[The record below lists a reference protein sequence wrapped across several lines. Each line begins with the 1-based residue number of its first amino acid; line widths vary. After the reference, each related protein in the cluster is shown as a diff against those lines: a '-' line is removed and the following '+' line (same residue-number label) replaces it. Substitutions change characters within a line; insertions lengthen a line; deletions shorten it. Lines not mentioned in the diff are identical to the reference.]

1 MSLNFKTTHQFFL
14 GEPCREFFTAATLLL
29 AVSLNG
35 CGSSDPPDNQ
45 RSSTLPAAADEAS
58 MPKTELASSVPV
70 PADSMPRSGNV
81 DAESTVLV
89 ETDPFVLT
97 GVWYGE
103 SNLDVDAA
111 NQKLAGL
118 PPEEARQLEEIINTF
133 HTLVMAAEFRADAV
147 LELDMM
153 IMTPDGQ
160 QFRDRSIGTW
170 NILETSSQHL
180 KVRTSEYVANSQEPV
195 EKTYLYKSIGKDR
208 FEFVPENISPELL
221 GFTPKVIFQRLEEEL
236 SDAEVA
242 EQPVPSAVR

>member
-1 MSLNFKTTHQFFL
+1 MQRLWQ
-14 GEPCREFFTAATLLL
+14 P
-29 AVSLNG
+29 
-35 CGSSDPPDNQ
+35 GSNNCDNTKIVKAFEKE
-45 RSSTLPAAADEAS
+45 R
-58 MPKTELASSVPV
+58 K
-70 PADSMPRSGNV
+70 
-81 DAESTVLV
+81 
-89 ETDPFVLT
+89 
-97 GVWYGE
+97 
-103 SNLDVDAA
+103 
-111 NQKLAGL
+111 KLFCFWK
-118 PPEEARQLEEIINTF
+118 IINTF